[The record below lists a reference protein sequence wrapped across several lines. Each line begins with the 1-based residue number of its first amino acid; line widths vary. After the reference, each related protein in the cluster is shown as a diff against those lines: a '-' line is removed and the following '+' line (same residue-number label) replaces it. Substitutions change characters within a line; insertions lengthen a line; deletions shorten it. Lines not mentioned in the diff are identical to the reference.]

1 MFSIRC
7 PKDWGYGSVDKEK
20 GTDLRFDLEIDSMGT
35 DDELDV
41 GDEDVRE
48 IRDAPGFRLEQLCG

>member
-1 MFSIRC
+1 M
-7 PKDWGYGSVDKEK
+7 DKEK

-41 GDEDVRE
+41 GGEDVRE
-48 IRDAPGFRLEQLCG
+48 IRDAPGFRLEQLCVWLVGH